1 MIQCFKD
8 LQNSADLLSPLRN
21 KMSIGM
27 VSKQACSAAGK
38 ETIDCQDALMASIVK
53 YFSHVLEYRDE
64 PTSELFLQN
73 LVPDLSIIAGGIIQ
87 LSAALPWFLEGVW
100 QDRSRGK

>member
-1 MIQCFKD
+1 
-8 LQNSADLLSPLRN
+8 
-21 KMSIGM
+21 M

-73 LVPDLSIIAGGIIQ
+73 LIPDLSIIEGGIIQ
-87 LSAALPWFLEGVW
+87 LNTALNGNRLYRVVIAERPLSLASWKEYDRIAAEDYTNFIALAF
-100 QDRSRGK
+100 